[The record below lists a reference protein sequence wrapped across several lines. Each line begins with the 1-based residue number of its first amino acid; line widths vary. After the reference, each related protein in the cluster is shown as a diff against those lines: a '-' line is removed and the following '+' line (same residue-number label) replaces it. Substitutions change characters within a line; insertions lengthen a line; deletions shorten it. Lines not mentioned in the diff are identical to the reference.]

1 MPPAFLK
8 DRGPIGLQIKLFL
21 TIFVLIYHTPSIV
34 TGMQANPSRTKRIRI
49 RTRVFVPLVF
59 VIAVMLVTYFFP
71 RQGSFKYAFNEGR
84 PWQYGLLMAPFDFPI
99 YKSVEQLQAEQDSIL
114 QFYESYFEVDEEV
127 EKSALAEFDADV
139 NLKERLSEL
148 PAEYKLYLRQKLQ
161 EVYEKGIMRSEDY
174 DRIAASATGGLRIKE
189 GIMAA
194 SRKIESFFTI
204 RSAYERVL
212 DDLPKSMDA
221 ERLRAADINDYIRE
235 NIIYDAATS
244 EKAEK
249 EFIQQIDISRGM
261 VQQGQ
266 RIIDQGE
273 IVDDRTYNIL
283 SSLKRVT
290 EERSGS
296 AGKNSGII
304 VGQLM
309 LILLMFGSFY
319 MYLLFFRPNEYRN
332 RKHVVFMVLLI
343 VLFLLLT
350 ALTIHFELFSVF
362 ILPYAIVTILI
373 RTFIDSRT
381 ALFASLIT
389 VILSSL
395 MVPYPFEFIVIQMSV
410 AMASIFMLKELSER
424 SQLIRSSFF
433 ILLTYVLVYL
443 GLTLYQEGSIGE
455 TNWVMLIYFLINF
468 IFIMFSYT
476 LVYLVE
482 QSFGFISG
490 VSLVELSNINKPLLK
505 ELSEKAPG
513 TFQHSL
519 QVSNLGMAA
528 ASRLGA
534 NASLIRTGALY
545 HDIGKMVNPAFFTEN
560 QTPGMNPHAGLPFE
574 ESARIIINHVKDGVR
589 IAQKNNIPKQIIDF
603 IETHHGTSMPK
614 FFYISWKN
622 ANPGK
627 EVNESDFR
635 YPGPNPSSREEA
647 IMMMADAVEASSR
660 SLPVYTE
667 ESIRNLVEKIID
679 AQLNEGYFKMAPITF
694 RDIQSVKDVF
704 VEKLLTMYHS
714 RIVYPELNKP
724 ENKQL
729 RDEDHAADDEMTPV
743 QP

>member
-1 MPPAFLK
+1 MH
-8 DRGPIGLQIKLFL
+8 Q
-21 TIFVLIYHTPSIV
+21 
-34 TGMQANPSRTKRIRI
+34 NPSKKKKIKI

-59 VIAVMLVTYFFP
+59 VIAVLLVTYLFP
-71 RQGSFKYAFNEGR
+71 RQGSFKYSFNEGR

-99 YKSVEQLQAEQDSIL
+99 YKTSEQLQAEQDSLL
-114 QFYESYFEVDEEV
+114 QYYEPYFETDDKVQ
-127 EKSALAEFDADV
+127 KNALADFDADV
-139 NLKERLSEL
+139 NLKERLSGL
-148 PAEYKLYLRQKLQ
+148 PADYKLYIRKKLL
-161 EVYEKGIMRSEDY
+161 EVYDEGIMRSEDY
-174 DRIAASATGGLRIKE
+174 DRIAASVTGGLRLKE
-189 GIMAA
+189 GNMAE
-194 SRKIESFFTI
+194 SRNIESFFTI
-204 RSAYERVL
+204 RSAYEKVL
-212 DDLPKSMDA
+212 NDFPESMDI
-221 ERLRAADINDYIRE
+221 ELLRSADINDYIRE
-235 NIIYDAATS
+235 NIIFDAATS
-244 EKAEK
+244 EKAEN

-273 IVDDRTYNIL
+273 IVDDHTYNIL

-290 EERSGS
+290 EERSGG
-296 AGKNSGII
+296 AGKSSGII

-343 VLFLLLT
+343 VIFLLLT
-350 ALTIHFELFSVF
+350 AVTVRFELFSVF
-362 ILPYAIVTILI
+362 IIPYAIVTILI

-395 MVPYPFEFIVIQMSV
+395 MVPYPFEFIVIQMLV
-410 AMASIFMLKELSER
+410 AMVSIFMLKELSER

-433 ILLTYVLVYL
+433 ILLTYILVYV
-443 GLTLYQEGSIGE
+443 GLTLYQEGSIKE

-513 TFQHSL
+513 TFQHSM
-519 QVSNLGMAA
+519 QVSNLAMAA
-528 ASRLGA
+528 ASKLGA

-627 EVNESDFR
+627 EVKESDFR
-635 YPGPNPSSREEA
+635 YPGPNPFTREEA
-647 IMMMADAVEASSR
+647 IMMMADSVEASSR
-660 SLPVYTE
+660 SLPEYTE
-667 ESIRNLVEKIID
+667 ESIRTLVDKIID
-679 AQLNEGYFKMAPITF
+679 AQLYEGYFKMAPITF
-694 RDIQSVKDVF
+694 RDIQTVKDVF
-704 VEKLLTMYHS
+704 VEKLQTIYHS
-714 RIVYPELNKP
+714 RIAYPELNRNEK
-724 ENKQL
+724 KQL
-729 RDEDHAADDEMTPV
+729 RDQDHTADNKISQEES
-743 QP
+743 

>member
-1 MPPAFLK
+1 MNASSPNK
-8 DRGPIGLQIKLFL
+8 K
-21 TIFVLIYHTPSIV
+21 
-34 TGMQANPSRTKRIRI
+34 KIRI
-49 RTRVFVPLVF
+49 RTKVFVPVVF
-59 VIAVMLVTYFFP
+59 IAAILLITYIFP
-71 RQGSFKYAFNEGR
+71 RQGSFKYSFNEGR
-84 PWQYGLLMAPFDFPI
+84 PWQYGLLTAPFDFPV
-99 YKSVEQLQAEQDSIL
+99 YKPADQLKAEQDSIL
-114 QFYESYFEVDEEV
+114 EYYEPYFELDDIIERN
-127 EKSALAEFDADV
+127 ALADFDADV
-139 NLKERLSEL
+139 NLNDKLAEM
-148 PAEYKLYLRQKLQ
+148 PAGYKIYIREKLN
-161 EVYEKGIMRSEDY
+161 EIYENGIMRSEDY
-174 DRIAASATGGLRIKE
+174 DLINASKTKSLRIKKGNVAE
-189 GIMAA
+189 
-194 SRKIESFFTI
+194 SRKIDSFFTI
-204 RSAYERVL
+204 RSAYEKVL
-212 DDLPKSMDA
+212 NDVPDDIDRSV
-221 ERLRAADINDYIRE
+221 LRAANINEYIRE
-235 NIIYDAATS
+235 NVLYDAATS
-244 EKAEK
+244 EKAEN
-249 EFIQQIDISRGM
+249 EFIQQVDISRGM

-273 IVDDRTYNIL
+273 IVNDHTFNIL

-296 AGKNSGII
+296 AAKNNGM
-304 VGQLM
+304 VLGQLM

-332 RKHVVFMVLLI
+332 RKHVVFMVLLVVI
-343 VLFLLLT
+343 FLLLT
-350 ALTIHFELFSVF
+350 AVTVRFELFSVY
-362 ILPYAIVTILI
+362 ILPYAIMTILI

-410 AMASIFMLKELSER
+410 AMVSIFMLKELSER

-433 ILLTYVLVYL
+433 ILLTYILVYL
-443 GLTLYQEGSIGE
+443 GLTLYQEGSIKE
-455 TNWVMLIYFLINF
+455 ANWLMLVYFLINF

-528 ASRLGA
+528 AAKLGA

-545 HDIGKMVNPAFFTEN
+545 HDIGKMMNPAFFTEN

-574 ESARIIINHVKDGVR
+574 ESARIIINHVKDGVK
-589 IAQKNNIPKQIIDF
+589 IAQRYNIPQQIIDF

-614 FFYISWKN
+614 YFYISWKN

-627 EVNESDFR
+627 EVNEADFR
-635 YPGPNPSSREEA
+635 YPGPNPFTREEA

-660 SLPVYTE
+660 SLAEYSE
-667 ESIRNLVEKIID
+667 ESLRTLVDKIID
-679 AQLNEGYFKMAPITF
+679 GQLQEGYFKLAPITF
-694 RDIQSVKDVF
+694 RDIQTVKDVF
-704 VEKLLTMYHS
+704 VEKLQTMYHS
-714 RIVYPELNKP
+714 RITYPELKTP
-724 ENKQL
+724 APQHAVSEEEHGEIPDYS
-729 RDEDHAADDEMTPV
+729 DEETLHP
-743 QP
+743 

>member
-1 MPPAFLK
+1 MNATLP
-8 DRGPIGLQIKLFL
+8 
-21 TIFVLIYHTPSIV
+21 
-34 TGMQANPSRTKRIRI
+34 KRKKIRI
-49 RTRVFVPLVF
+49 RTRVFVPLLF
-59 VIAVMLVTYFFP
+59 VLAVLLITYLFP
-71 RQGSFKYAFNEGR
+71 RQGSFKYSFNEGR
-84 PWQYGLLMAPFDFPI
+84 PWQYGLLTAPFDFPI
-99 YKSVEQLQAEQDSIL
+99 YKTTEQLQAEQDSIL
-114 QFYESYFEVDEEV
+114 LFYEPYFEIDGKI
-127 EKSALAEFDADV
+127 EKNALADFDADV
-139 NLKERLSEL
+139 NLKERLSSL
-148 PAEYKLYLRQKLQ
+148 PADYKLYIRNKLQ
-161 EVYEKGIMRSEDY
+161 EVYKKGIMRSEDY
-174 DRIAASATGGLRIKE
+174 DRISASTTGGLRIKE
-189 GIMAA
+189 GNMAA
-194 SRKIESFFTI
+194 SRKIESFYTI
-204 RSAYERVL
+204 RSAYEKVIA
-212 DDLPKSMDA
+212 DTPGTMDA
-221 ERLRAADINDYIRE
+221 EALKATDINDYIRE
-235 NIIYDAATS
+235 NVVYDAATS

-249 EFIQQIDISRGM
+249 EFIQQVDISHGM

-273 IVDDRTYNIL
+273 IVDAHTYNIL

-296 AGKNSGII
+296 AAKNSGMV

-332 RKHVVFMVLLI
+332 RKHVLFMLLLI
-343 VLFLLLT
+343 VIFLLLT
-350 ALTIHFELFSVF
+350 AVTVRFELFSVF

-389 VILSSL
+389 IILSSL
-395 MVPYPFEFIVIQMSV
+395 MVPFPFEFIVIQMSV
-410 AMASIFMLKELSER
+410 AMASIFMLKELTER

-433 ILLTYVLVYL
+433 ILLTYILVYL
-443 GLTLYQEGSIGE
+443 GLTLYQEGSIKE
-455 TNWVMLIYFLINF
+455 ANWLMLIYFLINF

-528 ASRLGA
+528 AAKLGA

-545 HDIGKMVNPAFFTEN
+545 HDIGKMGNPAFFTEN

-574 ESARIIINHVKDGVR
+574 ESARIIINHVKDGVK
-589 IAQKNNIPKQIIDF
+589 IAQKYNVPQQIIDF

-614 FFYISWKN
+614 YFYVSWKN

-627 EVNESDFR
+627 EANEADFR
-635 YPGPNPSSREEA
+635 YPGPNPFTREQA

-660 SLPVYTE
+660 SLSEYTE
-667 ESIRNLVEKIID
+667 ESIRGLVDKIID
-679 AQLNEGYFKMAPITF
+679 GQLFDGYFKMAPITF
-694 RDIQSVKDVF
+694 RDIQTVKDVF
-704 VEKLLTMYHS
+704 VEKLQTVYHS
-714 RIVYPELNKP
+714 RIAYPELRQ
-724 ENKQL
+724 EEQQQL
-729 RDEDHAADDEMTPV
+729 SEAAHTTAE
-743 QP
+743 Q

>member
-1 MPPAFLK
+1 M
-8 DRGPIGLQIKLFL
+8 
-21 TIFVLIYHTPSIV
+21 H
-34 TGMQANPSRTKRIRI
+34 ANSSNKKKIRI
-49 RTRVFVPLVF
+49 RTRVFVPMVF
-59 VIAVMLVTYFFP
+59 VIAVLLITYLFP
-71 RQGSFKYAFNEGR
+71 RQGSFKYSFNEGR
-84 PWQYGLLMAPFDFPI
+84 PWQYGLLTAPFDFPI
-99 YKSVEQLQAEQDSIL
+99 YKTAEQLQTEQDSIL
-114 QFYESYFEVDEEV
+114 QYYEPYFLIDNEIQ
-127 EKSALAEFDADV
+127 KNALADFDADM
-139 NLKERLSEL
+139 NLKERLAEL
-148 PAEYKLYLRQKLQ
+148 PPATKLYIRKKLQ
-161 EVYEKGIMRSEDY
+161 DVYEKGIMRSEDY
-174 DRIAASATGGLRIKE
+174 DRITASVTGGLRIREKN
-189 GIMAA
+189 MAA
-194 SRKIESFFTI
+194 SRKIETFYTI
-204 RSAYERVL
+204 RSAYEKVL
-212 DDLPKSMDA
+212 DDLPQEMDV
-221 ERLRAADINDYIRE
+221 EMVKAADINDYIRE

-244 EKAEK
+244 EKAEN
-249 EFIQQIDISRGM
+249 EFIQQVDISRGM

-273 IVDDRTYNIL
+273 IVNDHTFNIL

-296 AGKNSGII
+296 AAKNNGM
-304 VGQLM
+304 VLGQLM

-332 RKHVVFMVLLI
+332 RKHVVFMVLLVVI
-343 VLFLLLT
+343 FLLLT
-350 ALTIHFELFSVF
+350 AVTVRFELFSVY

-410 AMASIFMLKELSER
+410 AMVSIFMLKELSER

-433 ILLTYVLVYL
+433 ILLTYILVYL
-443 GLTLYQEGSIGE
+443 GLTLYQEGSIKE
-455 TNWVMLIYFLINF
+455 ANWLMLVYFLINF

-528 ASRLGA
+528 AAKLGA

-545 HDIGKMVNPAFFTEN
+545 HDIGKMMNPAFFTEN

-574 ESARIIINHVKDGVR
+574 ESARIIINHVKDGVK
-589 IAQKNNIPKQIIDF
+589 IAQRYNIPQQIIDF

-614 FFYISWKN
+614 YFYISWKN

-627 EVNESDFR
+627 EVNEADFR
-635 YPGPNPSSREEA
+635 YPGPNPFTREEA

-660 SLPVYTE
+660 SLAEYSE
-667 ESIRNLVEKIID
+667 ESLRTLVDKIID
-679 AQLNEGYFKMAPITF
+679 GQLQDGYFKLAPITF
-694 RDIQSVKDVF
+694 RDIQTVKEVF
-704 VEKLLTMYHS
+704 VEKLQTMYHS
-714 RIVYPELNKP
+714 RITYPELKTP
-724 ENKQL
+724 APQHAVSEEEHGEIPDYS
-729 RDEDHAADDEMTPV
+729 DEETLHP
-743 QP
+743 